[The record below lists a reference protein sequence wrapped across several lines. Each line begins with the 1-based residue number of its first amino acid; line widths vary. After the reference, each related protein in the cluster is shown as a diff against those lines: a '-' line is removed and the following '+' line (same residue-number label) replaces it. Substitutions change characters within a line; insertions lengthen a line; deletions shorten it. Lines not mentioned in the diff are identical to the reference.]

1 MVAHVAHRQLGAG
14 EISSVAAPECRDR
27 RYFVLDGA
35 GRLAWWKHEEE
46 ETLRMPPQVGGCERG
61 GRVVGARPPK
71 PGFSPSPR
79 PPHPA
84 ARSPAAP
91 TVAT

>member
-1 MVAHVAHRQLGAG
+1 MAHSQLGAG

-46 ETLRMPPQVGGCERG
+46 ETLRMPPQVGGCGGG
-61 GRVVGARPPK
+61 GRARRGAGGR
-71 PGFSPSPR
+71 G
-79 PPHPA
+79 
-84 ARSPAAP
+84 AP
-91 TVAT
+91 THA